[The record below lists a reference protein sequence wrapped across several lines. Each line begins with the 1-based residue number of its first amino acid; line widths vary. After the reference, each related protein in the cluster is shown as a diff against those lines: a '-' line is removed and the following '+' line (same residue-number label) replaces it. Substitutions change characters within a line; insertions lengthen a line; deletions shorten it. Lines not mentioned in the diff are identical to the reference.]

1 MWCFIADKLIRKG
14 GYAQDYF
21 TLRSTYFQGRP
32 PKSVNMY
39 WRRYAVPDIPV
50 DDHEAFDA
58 WVTQRWREKDELL
71 DQYLRTGRFPSS
83 ELQAE
88 DQSGAEDGF
97 INTEVKIRSFQE
109 IGTIFVVLATLTMV
123 VRLGG
128 KFWGMRHVF
137 LSQALEQRKEL
148 FGY

>member
-1 MWCFIADKLIRKG
+1 
-14 GYAQDYF
+14 
-21 TLRSTYFQGRP
+21 
-32 PKSVNMY
+32 MY
-39 WRRYAVPDIPV
+39 WRRYAVSDIPV

-71 DQYLRTGRFPSS
+71 DQYLKTGRFPSD
-83 ELQAE
+83 EPQTA
-88 DQSGAEDGF
+88 DKSGTEDGC
-97 INTEVKIRSFQE
+97 INTEVKLRSFQE
-109 IGTIFVVLATLTMV
+109 IGTIFVVLASLAMI

-128 KFWGMRHVF
+128 QLWNMRHVF